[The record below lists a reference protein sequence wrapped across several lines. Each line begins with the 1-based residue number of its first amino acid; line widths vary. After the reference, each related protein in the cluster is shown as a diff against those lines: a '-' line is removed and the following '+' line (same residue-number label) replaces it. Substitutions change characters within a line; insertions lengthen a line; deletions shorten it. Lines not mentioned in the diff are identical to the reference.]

1 MAKRIISRRK
11 TASKKPAGKPVREQ
25 INNERGRLFQA
36 QAVINCARFAVSTKC
51 AGLGDTDISIALHV
65 ADKIIDDVCAAL
77 ELVGVQS

>member
-1 MAKRIISRRK
+1 MSRSKSNRPPSKR
-11 TASKKPAGKPVREQ
+11 ASIRDQ

-77 ELVGVQS
+77 ELVGAQS